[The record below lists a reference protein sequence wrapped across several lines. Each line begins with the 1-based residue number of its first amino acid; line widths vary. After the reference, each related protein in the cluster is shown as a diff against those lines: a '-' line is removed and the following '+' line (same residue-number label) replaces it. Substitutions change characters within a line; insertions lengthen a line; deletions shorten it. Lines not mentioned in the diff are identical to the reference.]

1 MLQGIRGNV
10 VQFLDDGILKSK
22 VKVERRETRVVCL
35 FSSTEEAEILP
46 FFFFFDNSRENRQL
60 AQHRTISTNISPQID
75 GKFVFNVCSFVLVE
89 ESGRR
94 ESFLPHSDRLYLG
107 VIAGELSLSDLS
119 VHTRRRTQRLK
130 NASLRE
136 RSRELGCER
145 SKPRPDRFL
154 VREEKYIPRP
164 GN

>member
-1 MLQGIRGNV
+1 MLI
-10 VQFLDDGILKSK
+10 
-22 VKVERRETRVVCL
+22 
-35 FSSTEEAEILP
+35 
-46 FFFFFDNSRENRQL
+46 
-60 AQHRTISTNISPQID
+60 
-75 GKFVFNVCSFVLVE
+75 E
-89 ESGRR
+89 ESDRR

-130 NASLRE
+130 NTSLRE

-145 SKPRPDRFL
+145 SEPRPDRFL